1 MHELL
6 MLFKDLVN
14 NLIKQQDA
22 GQWDA
27 LDGDSCSSI
36 CSTADAGWLGLVK
49 EGLQTSQMAKL
60 SHRFNLHK
68 PRLHYNDEPQLQEE
82 HTGDSAHPLSTFQS

>member
-1 MHELL
+1 MAALSGIQTIHELL

-22 GQWDA
+22 GQWDS

-36 CSTADAGWLGLVK
+36 CITAEAERLGLI
-49 EGLQTSQMAKL
+49 EGRSSDVPDGQTQ
-60 SHRFNLHK
+60 
-68 PRLHYNDEPQLQEE
+68 
-82 HTGDSAHPLSTFQS
+82 PLF